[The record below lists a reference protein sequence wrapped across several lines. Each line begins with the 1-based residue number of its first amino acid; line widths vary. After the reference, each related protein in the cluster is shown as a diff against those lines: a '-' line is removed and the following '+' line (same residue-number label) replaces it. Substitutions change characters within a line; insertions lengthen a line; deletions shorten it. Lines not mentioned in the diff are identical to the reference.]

1 MPHGRT
7 LLCSLETEVQISSKG
22 RKGRGAVWE
31 FAIMQ
36 HLVSGGEG
44 KAYYYAYYSSGN
56 LSMVVRLILPL
67 ILNSLIYD
75 F

>member
-1 MPHGRT
+1 
-7 LLCSLETEVQISSKG
+7 
-22 RKGRGAVWE
+22 
-31 FAIMQ
+31 MQ

-56 LSMVVRLILPL
+56 LPMVVRLILPL